1 MSNLNWRRYFIS
13 SDLTMQRVQER
24 MPEFLSE
31 AAPKLFDY
39 MNELDVA
46 QTISLSMTI
55 PQRYIMSIFTCEQP
69 IEVSKF
75 VFDLFIF
82 EQSGEVCLWRTIKKM
97 LQHVE
102 ERCLKKNERELFNF
116 ISKGEFV

>member
-1 MSNLNWRRYFIS
+1 
-13 SDLTMQRVQER
+13 
-24 MPEFLSE
+24 MPEFLSK
-31 AAPKLFDY
+31 AAPKLYDY

-102 ERCLKKNERELFNF
+102 ERCLKMNEHELFTF
-116 ISKGEFV
+116 INKGEFVQVCMKEVPLTQLFADDAAEIFIP

>member
-1 MSNLNWRRYFIS
+1 
-13 SDLTMQRVQER
+13 MQRIQER
-24 MPEFLSE
+24 MPEFLSK

-102 ERCLKKNERELFNF
+102 ERCLKKNEHELFTF
-116 ISKGEFV
+116 INKGEFV